1 MVKTDATSELSFFT
15 LLARHASLSAT
26 ARELGISPPAATK
39 RLAQL
44 EQRLGVRLANRTTR
58 TLSLT
63 AEGELYLAHAA
74 RILADIRV
82 MEEQVTSGRGAPKGL
97 LRVNATL
104 GFGRTTIAPLISAFA
119 KTYPDVDVQLRLTDR
134 PLDLVEEAFDL
145 GIRFGELPDTRLSA
159 RKVMSNR
166 RFLCAAP
173 SYLKQFGE
181 PQTLADLAAHRCILH
196 RQNNDTHGVWRLTKG
211 RKTESV
217 KVGGTLSSNDGDVVL
232 NWALD
237 GHGILLR
244 SEWDAKKYLD
254 SGRLRQVL
262 KQYRPAPADLFVYYP
277 SGRHMPAKIRFFI
290 DFLVQ
295 RLNTGQLPG

>member
-1 MVKTDATSELSFFT
+1 VKTDAISELSF
-15 LLARHASLSAT
+15 LVLVARHASLSAA
-26 ARELGISPPAATK
+26 ARELNLTPPAVTK
-39 RLAQL
+39 RLAQM
-44 EQRLGVRLANRTTR
+44 EKRLGVRLLNRTTR
-58 TLSLT
+58 SLSLT
-63 AEGELYLAHAA
+63 AEGELYVAHAS
-74 RILADIRV
+74 RILSDIRE
-82 MEEQVTSGRGAPKGL
+82 MEEQVVSRGGAPKGL

-104 GFGRTTIAPLISAFA
+104 GFGRTTIAPLISRFA
-119 KTYPDVDVQLRLTDR
+119 KAYPDVAVQLRLTDR

-145 GIRFGELPDTRLSA
+145 GIRFGALPDTRLSA

-181 PQTLADLAAHRCILH
+181 PQTLAELGAHRCILH
-196 RQNNDTHGVWRLTKG
+196 RQNNDAPGVWRLTKG
-211 RKTESV
+211 RKSESV

-254 SGRLRQVL
+254 SGRLRQIL
-262 KQYRPAPADLFVYYP
+262 KDYRPEPADLFVYYP
-277 SGRHMPAKIRFFI
+277 SGRNMPVRLRAFI

-295 RLNTGQLPG
+295 GLNMDKLSE